1 MSVDVP
7 GRIRIPHE
15 SLSVFYDFLLKEYGF
30 IPKEQEENDR
40 RSANNST
47 STAIYVDIS
56 QYGMRQEKIQDD
68 FNKYLKSEN
77 IQQIKDLRNLLEP
90 ERFCNY
96 IWLILM
102 EIKYFKDIS
111 SSGYDY
117 DVRLKSSADSFLY
130 NLDIRE
136 KSKLINSI
144 NIKQNLINELLT
156 LRVETPEIIK
166 LITEIKVEWNN
177 RRTKNIKWFESA
189 DEDDSQW
196 LYDKFQKENL
206 IYSTLSPSC
215 KNDYHRCLSLLLDG
229 AIDLNKRDLAIIKIK
244 KAYSQKTYRR
254 KNNDIKYY
262 NIGMTDETKTKL
274 DEMVEKKRIKI
285 HQLIQD
291 LINAAYSDHIK
302 K

>member
-1 MSVDVP
+1 MSVDAP
-7 GRIRIPHE
+7 GRIRIPFE
-15 SLSVFYDFLLKEYGF
+15 SLSVFYDFLLKEYG
-30 IPKEQEENDR
+30 IITQEQEENDK

-47 STAIYVDIS
+47 STVIYVNVE
-56 QYGMRQEKIQDD
+56 QYGLKQEKVLDD
-68 FNKYLKSEN
+68 FNKYIKSEN
-77 IQQIKDLRNLLEP
+77 AQQIKDLRNLLEP

-102 EIKYFKDIS
+102 EIEHFKDVDS
-111 SSGYDY
+111 SDYKYDI
-117 DVRLKSSADSFLY
+117 RLKSSAGSFLY
-130 NLDIRE
+130 KIDMRD

-156 LRVETPEIIK
+156 LRFETSATIK
-166 LITEIKVEWNN
+166 LITEIKVEWNT
-177 RRTKNIKWFESA
+177 RKVKSIKWFESA
-189 DEDDSQW
+189 NEDDSLW

-215 KNDYHRCLSLLLDG
+215 KNDYQRCLSALLDG
-229 AIDLNKRDLAIIKIK
+229 AIDLNQRELAIIKTK
-244 KAYSQKTYRR
+244 KAYSQKIYRR

-262 NIGMTDETKTKL
+262 NIGMTDDTKEKL

-291 LINAAYSDHIK
+291 LIGAAYSDYIK

>member
-15 SLSVFYDFLLKEYGF
+15 SLSVFYDFLLKEYG
-30 IPKEQEENDR
+30 IITQEQEENDK

-47 STAIYVDIS
+47 STVIYVNVE
-56 QYGMRQEKIQDD
+56 QYGLKQEKVLDD
-68 FNKYLKSEN
+68 FNKYIKSEN
-77 IQQIKDLRNLLEP
+77 AQQIKDLRNLLEP

-102 EIKYFKDIS
+102 EIEHFKDMDS
-111 SSGYDY
+111 SDYKYDI
-117 DVRLKSSADSFLY
+117 RLKSSAGSFLY
-130 NLDIRE
+130 KIDMRD

-156 LRVETPEIIK
+156 LRFETSATIK
-166 LITEIKVEWNN
+166 LITEIKVEWNT
-177 RRTKNIKWFESA
+177 RKVKSIKWFESA
-189 DEDDSQW
+189 NEDDSLW

-215 KNDYHRCLSLLLDG
+215 KNDYQRCLSALLDG
-229 AIDLNKRDLAIIKIK
+229 AIDLNQRELAIIKTK
-244 KAYSQKTYRR
+244 KAYSQKIYRR

-262 NIGMTDETKTKL
+262 NIGMTDDTKEKL

-291 LINAAYSDHIK
+291 LIGAAYSDYIK

>member
-1 MSVDVP
+1 MSVDAP
-7 GRIRIPHE
+7 GRIRIPFE
-15 SLSVFYDFLLKEYGF
+15 SLSVFYDFLLKEYG
-30 IPKEQEENDR
+30 IITQEQEENDK

-47 STAIYVDIS
+47 STVIYVNVE
-56 QYGMRQEKIQDD
+56 QYGLKQEKVLDD
-68 FNKYLKSEN
+68 FNKYIKSEN
-77 IQQIKDLRNLLEP
+77 AQQIKDLRNLLEP

-102 EIKYFKDIS
+102 EIEHFKDMDS
-111 SSGYDY
+111 SDYKYDI
-117 DVRLKSSADSFLY
+117 RLKSSAGSFLY
-130 NLDIRE
+130 KIDMRD

-144 NIKQNLINELLT
+144 NIKQILINELLT
-156 LRVETPEIIK
+156 LRFETSATIK
-166 LITEIKVEWNN
+166 LITEIKVEWNT
-177 RRTKNIKWFESA
+177 RKVKSIKWFESA
-189 DEDDSQW
+189 NEDDSLW

-215 KNDYHRCLSLLLDG
+215 KNDYQRCLSALLDG
-229 AIDLNKRDLAIIKIK
+229 AIDLNQRELAIIKTK
-244 KAYSQKTYRR
+244 KAYSQKIYRR

-262 NIGMTDETKTKL
+262 NIGMTDDTKEKL

-291 LINAAYSDHIK
+291 LINAAYSDYIK

>member
-1 MSVDVP
+1 MSVDAP
-7 GRIRIPHE
+7 GRLRIPFE
-15 SLSVFYDFLLKEYGF
+15 SLSVFYDFLLKEYG
-30 IPKEQEENDR
+30 IITQEQEENDK

-47 STAIYVDIS
+47 STVIYVNVE
-56 QYGMRQEKIQDD
+56 QYGLKQEKVLDD
-68 FNKYLKSEN
+68 FNKYIKSEN
-77 IQQIKDLRNLLEP
+77 AQQIKDLRNLLEP

-102 EIKYFKDIS
+102 EIEHFKNMD
-111 SSGYDY
+111 SSGYKY
-117 DVRLKSSADSFLY
+117 DIRLKSSTGSFLY
-130 NLDIRE
+130 NLDMRD

-156 LRVETPEIIK
+156 LRVETPETIK

-177 RRTKNIKWFESA
+177 RRTKSIKWFESA

-215 KNDYHRCLSLLLDG
+215 KNDYHRCLSILLDG

-244 KAYSQKTYRR
+244 KSYSQKTYRR

-291 LINAAYSDHIK
+291 LISAAYSDHIK

>member
-1 MSVDVP
+1 MSVDAP
-7 GRIRIPHE
+7 GRIRIPFE
-15 SLSVFYDFLLKEYGF
+15 SLSVFYDFLLKEYG
-30 IPKEQEENDR
+30 IITQEQEENDK

-47 STAIYVDIS
+47 STVIYVNVE
-56 QYGMRQEKIQDD
+56 QYGLKQEKVLDD
-68 FNKYLKSEN
+68 FNKYIKSEN
-77 IQQIKDLRNLLEP
+77 AQQIKDLRNLLEP

-102 EIKYFKDIS
+102 EIEHFKDMDS
-111 SSGYDY
+111 SDYKYDI
-117 DVRLKSSADSFLY
+117 RLKSSAGSFLY
-130 NLDIRE
+130 KIDMRD

-156 LRVETPEIIK
+156 LRFETSATIK
-166 LITEIKVEWNN
+166 LITEIKVEWNT
-177 RRTKNIKWFESA
+177 RKVKSIKWFESA
-189 DEDDSQW
+189 NEDDSLW

-215 KNDYHRCLSLLLDG
+215 KNDYQRCLSALLDG
-229 AIDLNKRDLAIIKIK
+229 AIDLNQRELAIIKTK
-244 KAYSQKTYRR
+244 KAYSQKIYRR

-262 NIGMTDETKTKL
+262 NIGMTDDTKEKL

-291 LINAAYSDHIK
+291 LIGAAYSDYIK